1 MTGGLYMWGPF
12 DPVYGLLLPGLAF
25 LFALI
30 TQARVKSTF
39 SRFSG
44 VTTRSG
50 MTGAE
55 VAELLLKSR
64 GITDVR
70 VEPTHG
76 FLSDHYDPRSKTLR
90 LSEAVY
96 AGRSVSALGVAAH
109 ETGHALQHADAY
121 AWLNF
126 RSTMVPVVS
135 VMSRLGSWLLPFGM
149 ALTFWFGRSAHGGP
163 PNPLGLGFLYC
174 AAIGLAAVVVFSLVT
189 LPVEIDASQRAMR
202 LLGGAGVLV
211 GEEVDGARAVLRAA
225 AWTYVAS
232 ASAAIVELL
241 RVLSLIAM
249 ANNRGRNS
257 R

>member
-1 MTGGLYMWGPF
+1 VIGGMYMWGPF
-12 DPVYGLLLPGLAF
+12 DPVYGLLLPGIAF

-55 VAELLLKSR
+55 VAGLLLQSR

-76 FLSDHYDPRSKTLR
+76 FLSDHYDPRTKTLR

-135 VMSRLGSWLLPFGM
+135 VMSRLGSLLLPFGVL
-149 ALTFWFGRSAHGGP
+149 LTFMLGRSAEGGAS
-163 PNPLGLGFLYC
+163 PLGLAFLYC
-174 AAIGLAAVVVFSLVT
+174 AALGLAAVVIFSLIT
-189 LPVEIDASQRAMR
+189 LPVEIDASQRAMQ

-211 GEEVDGARAVLRAA
+211 GAELDGARAVLRAA

-249 ANNRGRNS
+249 ANNRDRNS